1 MTIPSPLQQTL
12 EQYEVEYTVQHE
24 ETQREGAA
32 TGQFDTQLLCEFLPW
47 GDNGCF
53 VLATTGI
60 VELEYAALQKSA
72 AIFDAA
78 CRGTIELT
86 GEDRIECINR
96 LTTQQLLDIKAGE
109 SRLAF
114 ITSRKGGIIADAII
128 HILPDKV
135 LVDLDATVVEQVIDH
150 LNSYIVMEDVK
161 VQNCTQSTHWLWI
174 LGPESNTYTTNE
186 GNTFQLPKGFLGIE
200 GVAIATNPNNVIAMW
215 EQFVKQGV
223 RPTGWYALNM
233 ARVEQGVPLFMIDFD
248 TKNLPHETS
257 LVQSRVRFDKGCY
270 LGQEIVAR
278 LESLGQPKR
287 RLVQLKMQ
295 TDDLPISGAQL
306 WEDDS
311 GSGTPVGVITS
322 SAISPLR
329 GGVPA
334 VIAMIGKKNAVNGSN
349 IYTFVGQEI
358 VSAEIA
364 ELHSSHKEDTT

>member
-1 MTIPSPLQQTL
+1 MTIPSPLQQSL

-128 HILPDKV
+128 HVLPDKV
-135 LVDLDATVVEQVIDH
+135 LVDLDATVVEQFH
-150 LNSYIVMEDVK
+150 R
-161 VQNCTQSTHWLWI
+161 
-174 LGPESNTYTTNE
+174 SNTT
-186 GNTFQLPKGFLGIE
+186 I
-200 GVAIATNPNNVIAMW
+200 
-215 EQFVKQGV
+215 VKMI
-223 RPTGWYALNM
+223 YLN
-233 ARVEQGVPLFMIDFD
+233 L
-248 TKNLPHETS
+248 
-257 LVQSRVRFDKGCY
+257 
-270 LGQEIVAR
+270 
-278 LESLGQPKR
+278 
-287 RLVQLKMQ
+287 
-295 TDDLPISGAQL
+295 
-306 WEDDS
+306 
-311 GSGTPVGVITS
+311 
-322 SAISPLR
+322 
-329 GGVPA
+329 
-334 VIAMIGKKNAVNGSN
+334 
-349 IYTFVGQEI
+349 
-358 VSAEIA
+358 
-364 ELHSSHKEDTT
+364 